1 MSQKPNY
8 TLNLKVTDELYS
20 ELTKQ
25 AEKMDISVDILALQ
39 VLYNYVESQAQKQ
52 PTKMNPKDYKDLEM
66 INSSIA
72 KSLIEYS
79 YLISQKVNNVKFE
92 KEELWKIQNA
102 FRGFNHGASAYKKI
116 YRILQEAEPNSVM
129 EQK

>member
-8 TLNLKVTDELYS
+8 TLNLKVADELYS

-25 AEKMDISVDILALQ
+25 AEKMDISVDILVLQ
-39 VLYNYVESQAQKQ
+39 VLYNYIESQAQKQ
-52 PTKMNPKDYKDLEM
+52 LTKMNPKDYKDLEM
-66 INSSIA
+66 VNSSIA

-79 YLISQKVNNVKFE
+79 YLISQKVNNIKFE

-102 FRGFNHGASAYKKI
+102 FRGFNHGANAYKKI

>member
-8 TLNLKVTDELYS
+8 TLNLKVTDELHS
-20 ELTKQ
+20 ELAKQ
-25 AEKMDISVDILALQ
+25 AEKMDISVDSLVLQ

-52 PTKMNPKDYKDLEM
+52 PTKMNPKDYKNLEM
-66 INSSIA
+66 VNSSIA

-92 KEELWKIQNA
+92 KEEL
-102 FRGFNHGASAYKKI
+102 
-116 YRILQEAEPNSVM
+116 
-129 EQK
+129 